1 MAKKTRVAFLGS
13 RPLGK
18 AVLQFLL
25 SEPDVDVIGMLVRR
39 GGPEDYWKE
48 DPRDLDVRRFKDEA
62 EMLTEAFD
70 LGISV
75 NYWKILKEP
84 VLSHP
89 AFGFVNVHHSYN
101 LRLRG
106 RHCTTHAIIRARQ
119 DNIWHHGSTLH
130 YMAEQLDAGQ
140 IIASCDCPILESD
153 TALTLFQRVDEVSF
167 EMLKEWLPRLWRER
181 VIPYDPPSEFH
192 VWKSSAVSEK
202 EVNIESDALEVYD
215 KVSAFMFPPLEPPYT
230 YMNDR
235 RVYLTTAKN
244 ASASPLVDAGQG
256 RCVYRASLL

>member
-1 MAKKTRVAFLGS
+1 MVRKTRVAFLGS

-25 SEPDVDVIGMLVRR
+25 SQSDVDVIGMLVRSR
-39 GGPEDYWKE
+39 TPGDYWKE
-48 DPRDLDVRRFKDEA
+48 DPRDLDVRIFKDEA
-62 EMLTEAFD
+62 EMLPETFD

-89 AFGFVNVHHSYN
+89 ALGFVNVHHSYN

-106 RHCTTHAIIRARQ
+106 RICTTHAIVRARQ
-119 DNIWHHGSTLH
+119 DNVWHHGSTLH
-130 YMAEQLDAGQ
+130 YMANQLDAGQ
-140 IIASCDCPILESD
+140 IIASCACPILESD
-153 TALTLFQRVDEVSF
+153 TALTLFQRVEAVSF
-167 EMLKEWLPRLWRER
+167 EMLTEWLPRLWRER

-192 VWKSSAVSEK
+192 EWKSTAVSDK

-215 KVSAFMFPPLEPPYT
+215 KVRAFDFPPLEAPYT
-230 YMNDR
+230 YMEGR
-235 RVYLTTAKN
+235 KVYLTTVKS
-244 ASASPLVDAGQG
+244 ASATLLVDAGQG
-256 RCVYRASLL
+256 RCVYRAS